1 MGEHPQTRPV
11 DARQQPVRPQSGQ
24 LAIGCF
30 VLHSDTTGGLEHGV
44 PALVDEPADL
54 VDTPREIDGGGPRRS
69 DPVDCLQHLVGGPAA
84 LGALVQRGDNAH
96 RTSHAERGSTP
107 HGQDRDGIHQCIDGL
122 DVEVNALPGQL
133 GLVEQAKPVG
143 RRVPLNG
150 THGHDANPTASGLSP
165 RSGAQWR
172 DATKGVLV
180 SRDHAATHRRRRI
193 TPVQRGCMGGPQRNQ
208 VPTSTSCISP
218 ETCRCWASAPATTSI
233 PYGGGTGHLGAK
245 APAHAVDPDLTVTTS
260 CQKGFASKAL
270 VRASTGTAGIVLGTN
285 GHGTLSRAS
294 VGAVAQQVATY
305 AKCPVAVIPRES
317 PAQAE
322 HGAVVVGVDTSTTA
336 RRALQRAFDHAV
348 VRGCALQVVHAWNP
362 RGADNPARG
371 QSDSWDA
378 YAKEF
383 EAIVDQ
389 TLESSRREHPRTD
402 VAVEVVKGD
411 PRRVLADRSADA
423 DLVVPGAR
431 GDGGFHGMHI
441 GRVALHLMGHSASP
455 VILVR

>member
-1 MGEHPQTRPV
+1 MSSDHSKRLIVGV
-11 DARQQPVRPQSGQ
+11 DGSHLSNAAVRWAARSAQ
-24 LAIGCF
+24 LR
-30 VLHSDTTGGLEHGV
+30 GL
-44 PALVDEPADL
+44 DL
-54 VDTPREIDGGGPRRS
+54 
-69 DPVDCLQHLVGGPAA
+69 HLVHA
-84 LGALVQRGDNAH
+84 LAGDMPLLGFGA
-96 RTSHAERGSTP
+96 
-107 HGQDRDGIHQCIDGL
+107 RDDL
-122 DVEVNALPGQL
+122 DPIRR
-133 GLVEQAKPVG
+133 QA
-143 RRVPLNG
+143 
-150 THGHDANPTASGLSP
+150 
-165 RSGAQWR
+165 Q
-172 DATKGVLV
+172 ATLE
-180 SRDHAATHRRRRI
+180 A
-193 TPVQRGCMGGPQRNQ
+193 
-208 VPTSTSCISP
+208 
-218 ETCRCWASAPATTSI
+218 
-233 PYGGGTGHLGAK
+233 AK
-245 APAHAVDPDLTVTTS
+245 AQAHAVDPDLTVTTS

-270 VRASTGTAGIVLGTN
+270 VRASTGAAGIVLGTN

-317 PAQAE
+317 PAHAE
-322 HGAVVVGVDTSTTA
+322 HGVVVVGVDTSTTA

-389 TLESSRREHPRTD
+389 TLESSRREQPRTD

-423 DLVVPGAR
+423 DLVVLGAR
-431 GDGGFHGMHI
+431 GDGGFPGMHI